1 MIDKI
6 ASRFFVS
13 YVGVVVAVGRVASFD
28 WSRGDTEI
36 AVSNENHRVGVQT
49 AGGAVSSFLGSII
62 FAYLTP
68 LRSVAK

>member
-36 AVSNENHRVGVQT
+36 AVYKQYHHQQHDQCN
-49 AGGAVSSFLGSII
+49 
-62 FAYLTP
+62 AYFRCLAARNQ
-68 LRSVAK
+68 LLS

>member
-49 AGGAVSSFLGSII
+49 TGVLCLAF
-62 FAYLTP
+62 
-68 LRSVAK
+68 